1 MATLD
6 DLELPRTELTTAAD
20 VWVRE
25 IEPPYLVNHSVRAYV
40 FGRELGK
47 ARDLRPGEDYDDELL
62 YLSCLL
68 HDVGLTE
75 PGNQDQ
81 RFEVDG
87 ADLAVEFLLAHGLSQ
102 DRAEIV
108 WDAIA
113 LHTSRG
119 IANRKRPEIALMQAG
134 TGVDVMGGPDDL
146 PPRHAERTLAMLP
159 RLRVQTEIREAIT
172 AQAAAKPSKAP
183 SYTLPGELVRTYAAE
198 VKMPTWEDAIVESGW
213 DE

>member
-1 MATLD
+1 MTTLD
-6 DLELPRTELTTAAD
+6 DLELPRTGLTTAAD
-20 VWVRE
+20 AWVRE

-47 ARDLRPGEDYDDELL
+47 ARDLTPGKDYDDELL
-62 YLSCLL
+62 YLGCLL

-75 PGNQDQ
+75 PGNRDE

-87 ADLAVEFLLAHGLSQ
+87 ADLAVEFLLDNGVSQ

-113 LHTSRG
+113 LHTALG

-134 TGVDVMGGPDDL
+134 TAVDVVGGPDDL
-146 PPRHAERTLAMLP
+146 PPGFAERTLAILP
-159 RLRVQTEIREAIT
+159 RLGLQTEIREAIT

-183 SYTLPGELVRTYAAE
+183 PYTLPGELVRTYTAE
-198 VKMPTWEDAIVESGW
+198 VTVPTWEETIARSGW
-213 DE
+213 NE